1 MLNKSTPH
9 SIHNKRKRS
18 ITIEG
23 VNDASDHC
31 YTFKLEKEAAANE
44 QFIRFCLSCE
54 VLNADCE

>member
-23 VNDASDHC
+23 VNDASDNC

-44 QFIRFCLSCE
+44 QFIRYVTSGSFLM
-54 VLNADCE
+54 LKLT